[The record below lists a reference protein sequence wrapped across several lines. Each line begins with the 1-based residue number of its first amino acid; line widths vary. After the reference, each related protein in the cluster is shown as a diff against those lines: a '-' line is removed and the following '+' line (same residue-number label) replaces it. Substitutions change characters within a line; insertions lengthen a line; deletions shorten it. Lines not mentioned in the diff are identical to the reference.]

1 MNSQFNLYYLHW
13 WTLTCFIFESTRYRE
28 HALELMRR
36 GGGMDAF
43 EQVIGPVDQVQT
55 EWHSYVRHLKSTL
68 PGGKREPP
76 DSRKTPKRTNSLP
89 KP

>member
-13 WTLTCFIFESTRYRE
+13 WTLAYFIFESPRYRE
-28 HALELMRR
+28 HALELAQR
-36 GGGMDAF
+36 GGGIDAF

-68 PGGKREPP
+68 AGRDRKPAE
-76 DSRKTPKRTNSLP
+76 SRKTPERTNSLP